1 MYFRELRNIQK
12 AWKTRN
18 IRKAWNIQETR
29 KNRKNRKARKTL
41 QYTHG
46 ESNPNQRN
54 RNPSF
59 YPLNYERMF
68 LNAAA
73 KIHIIFYITKSFAY
87 FS

>member
-1 MYFRELRNIQK
+1 MADGIGEDIGLAFAVFAGILLRTEDKSLMFPIS
-12 AWKTRN
+12 
-18 IRKAWNIQETR
+18 QEEY
-29 KNRKNRKARKTL
+29 A
-41 QYTHG
+41 HG